1 MIEAKTSE
9 YWIASNALYITLN
22 ANGSPDY
29 IVGNVVADAHVLCYI
44 KGIEGLDYDAGHNYR
59 RWPLSLSPTYFS
71 TEEEKYVYIAI
82 PRPSNPVL
90 VAVVVFPSEKLDIY
104 GKNESDEQIGS
115 EEYYYIW
122 TQGIISATNAGH
134 TDDREW
140 TQQVQT
146 GTLSSDEAYDAGG
159 VNPWWQ
165 YSTVDDTVT
174 LLKEIWM
181 DVASVF
187 KNLKA
192 EKIFLNSKELNDVVT
207 SSASAPSDSNKAVV
221 TPGYA
226 AKMYISKVVNDTA
239 AGRITFQQG
248 LDAIGRAVFSAYIQS
263 NGFEEGL
270 YDGSGWKITNQGNAE
285 LESLRVRTYMEV
297 VELLVNRMQAQEGE
311 TIFTDN
317 DQIEAVEKLYDEEEG
332 TSYLLTL
339 KEKYDGYITTQCD
352 GNVIKGIINTLAAEQ
367 AGVIDDQGAN
377 PPLYFTSWMKVVET
391 HNTSGSELDVNQI
404 RVVLYGDNDVPGGT
418 NYAPCELMNIARWG
432 SELDPEEQGISAAE
446 KARRQR
452 LRSTFYIST
461 SDGYIAKLIN
471 VHKPKLDNSSY
482 GTTLGELPN
491 FVKQYSSVS
500 ARLQEG
506 RDYLY
511 AQGVVVEDFI
521 KITREGNPIYEYVD
535 CGAWVNGSSGTPSVG
550 HGIYL
555 YEEFNSVTGQYETHD
570 VWHNNARWRVKQHQ
584 PVSVGGV
591 DTYYEPSDANSAYWQ
606 KLEEGIQG
614 KDAQYIYLKGD
625 AKGASSSGTDGN
637 DCVVKINGG
646 TDVATHVRGLNLVTI
661 NRSTL
666 VVQESIN
673 YDTWAEAY
681 GTQGAQGINDLI
693 AKLNTLDN
701 SVFVAL
707 VSSDAIGWS
716 DNLVSALYDYGMS
729 DLPYTE
735 TGRYPFAFIG
745 YKGLGKGNGI
755 TRMANKAQPSTPVEI
770 SMYVANGV
778 LSSQDGQRGKVGRW
792 LNFGGVFDASNNT
805 DTFDVSDVQAPFFLT
820 SNQNNNK
827 TYHVFNYSINGSY
840 TMAQMYAIESNFNNT
855 PWEIV
860 TNDFQYLITKA
871 IFSDQALLGSFAIKG
886 DWMISQHGTI
896 NGVASTNYTEFVP
909 AHPND
914 NIGTNFIPNYAVNA
928 LTGNTYQHNGYFEG
942 TIKSTNAEISGKVTA
957 NEGKI
962 GPFTINNDGLKVG
975 TAVNWKQATGNFA
988 YVNESVVRIG
998 QYEAYNGNE
1007 IAALKV
1013 LLGKD
1018 SDPNETNPDNYC
1030 HSAMFIYRNMLS
1042 VTSDNAY
1049 KPAVQILSDNTGTN
1063 IDVAMRLKGA
1073 VQVQNGGVISQGRV
1087 LPYNGSTY
1095 NVNTLNLTKGT
1106 TFVIKDTRS
1115 QDAQVAYFYLP
1126 TLSEVLTQLGMASDT
1141 AFAIP
1146 ITITAHLDSRGFYLL
1161 SPANVYIYDNSG
1173 SIMNQIS
1180 TPDGSCSRLQFYKCY
1195 VVRLILISD
1204 GSSYYIQMAGSFT

>member
-9 YWIASNALYITLN
+9 YWIAPNALYITLN

-29 IVGNVVADAHVLCYI
+29 IGGNVVADAHVLCYI

-71 TEEEKYVYIAI
+71 TVAAKYVYIAI
-82 PRPSNPVL
+82 PRPGNPVL

-104 GKNESDEQIGS
+104 GRNESDEQIGS
-115 EEYYYIW
+115 GEYYYIW

-134 TDDREW
+134 TDNRRW

-367 AGVIDDQGAN
+367 AGIIDDQGAN

-404 RVVLYGDNDVPGGT
+404 RVVLYGDNDVPGST

-432 SELDPEEQGISAAE
+432 SELDPEEQSISAAE

-471 VHKPKLDNSSY
+471 VHKPRLDNSSY

-591 DTYYEPSDANSAYWQ
+591 NTYYEPSDANSAYWL
-606 KLEEGIQG
+606 KLEEGTQGVSGVSYEVRWTDPFGVLSNIPCDSDGRAKYKSSDSGSATWLTATLYKREGNNAPTAFVVAGIDLFAYKVDGSVVWLNPRTATNASSISLDNYDAVDSIQNRYLVVF
-614 KDAQYIYLKGD
+614 KDAQNNIIE
-625 AKGASSSGTDGN
+625 SSSIARDLDGE
-637 DCVVKINGG
+637 DGEDG
-646 TDVATHVRGLNLVTI
+646 QDGARG
-661 NRSTL
+661 
-666 VVQESIN
+666 
-673 YDTWAEAY
+673 
-681 GTQGAQGINDLI
+681 
-693 AKLNTLDN
+693 K
-701 SVFVAL
+701 
-707 VSSDAIGWS
+707 
-716 DNLVSALYDYGMS
+716 
-729 DLPYTE
+729 
-735 TGRYPFAFIG
+735 TGRWIY
-745 YKGLGKGNGI
+745 YGK
-755 TRMANKAQPSTPVEI
+755 E
-770 SMYVANGV
+770 
-778 LSSQDGQRGKVGRW
+778 
-792 LNFGGVFDASNNT
+792 FDETNTT
-805 DTFDVSDVQAPFFLT
+805 DTFVVSDVQIPYFKT
-820 SNQNNNK
+820 GNNS
-827 TYHVFNYSINGSY
+827 YHAFDYGVNGTY
-840 TMAQMYAIESNFNNT
+840 TMAQMYAIQPNFNNA
-855 PWEIV
+855 PWVIM
-860 TNDFQYLITKA
+860 TNDFRYLITNA
-871 IFSDQALLGSFAIKG
+871 IFAPNATLGSFVING
-886 DWMISQHGTI
+886 DWMLSTNGKI
-896 NGVASTNYTEFVP
+896 NGVAYNNGALYNGSPAYTWFDPQYPNESVNTTHSVNGIEWTGYNFV
-909 AHPND
+909 
-914 NIGTNFIPNYAVNA
+914 PNYAVDG
-928 LTGNTYQHNGYFEG
+928 LTGKTYQHDGYFDG
-942 TIKSTNAEISGKVTA
+942 TIKSANAEITGKVTA

-975 TAVNWKQATGNFA
+975 TAVNWKDATGNFA

-1007 IAALKV
+1007 IASLKV
-1013 LLGKD
+1013 LFGRD
-1018 SDPNETNPDNYC
+1018 SDPSERNSDNYC
-1030 HSAMFIYRNMLS
+1030 HSAMYIYRNMLD
-1042 VTSDNAY
+1042 VTYDSAY
-1049 KPAVQILSDNTGTN
+1049 KPAATIISNNTGTGGIN
-1063 IDVAMRLKGA
+1063 VAMRLQGA
-1073 VQVQNGGVISQGRV
+1073 LQVQGGGVIEQGKYILRA
-1087 LPYNGSTY
+1087 STSD
-1095 NVNTLNLTKGT
+1095 VNSVDLTKGT
-1106 TFVIKDTRS
+1106 TFVVNYQLHT
-1115 QDAQVAYFYLP
+1115 QVGNIDYGDENNRNIYLP
-1126 TLSEVLTQLGMASDT
+1126 NLSEVQTQLGIASNT
-1141 AFAIP
+1141 PFAIP
-1146 ITITAHLDSRGFYLL
+1146 ITISAHLNTYNFHIC
-1161 SPANVYIYDNSG
+1161 SPNGVFIYDNG
-1173 SIMNQIS
+1173 GGKPHDQGTWNYLNMN
-1180 TPDGSCSRLQFYKCY
+1180 RCY
-1195 VVRLILISD
+1195 VTRLVLTSD
-1204 GSSYYIQMAGSFT
+1204 GSTYYIQMAGSFT